1 MINLQKNK
9 FNQINE
15 SLFKKDDLKTYD
27 TSKYPFSRI
36 LKSIYGV
43 NNLDELHNHIET
55 LNNFNADLGK
65 DSESQYHKI
74 FYKEIKKSNSELR
87 NTWELFLANEVINHF
102 PSSNSLL
109 VQKLPNIR
117 IHIPNGLAVKRW
129 HCDSDQDHKHP
140 LGEINS
146 VIPLTNM
153 FDTNSIWRES
163 SPEEGDFKP
172 FDLKVGE
179 IIYWNGNTCI
189 HGNKINKSLKT
200 RISFDFRVLN
210 RDKYNEYVANPYNT
224 QNSTATMGT
233 KFIIGEYYKEIFK
246 K

>member
-9 FNQINE
+9 FSQINE
-15 SLFKKDDLKTYD
+15 SLFTKDDLKVYD
-27 TSKYPFSRI
+27 TNKYPFSRI

-43 NNLDELHNHIET
+43 NNLDDLHNEIEAI
-55 LNNFNADLGK
+55 NDFNADLGK
-65 DSESQYHKI
+65 DSESHYHKI
-74 FYKEIKKSNSELR
+74 FYKEIKKNDSELR
-87 NTWELFLANEVINHF
+87 KTWELFLANEVINHF
-102 PSSNSLL
+102 PCKNSIV

-140 LGEINS
+140 LGEVNS

-163 SPEEGDFKP
+163 SPGKGDFKP
-172 FDLKVGE
+172 FNLKVGE

-189 HGNKINKSLKT
+189 HGNKTNLSLKT
-200 RISFDFRVLN
+200 RISFDFRVFP
-210 RDKYNEYVANPYNT
+210 RDKYNEYIANPYNI
-224 QNSTATMGT
+224 QNSTATMGA
-233 KFIIGEYYKEIFK
+233 KFIIGAYYKEILK

>member
-1 MINLQKNK
+1 MINLENK
-9 FNQINE
+9 FSQINE
-15 SLFKKDDLKTYD
+15 SLFKKDDLKAYD
-27 TSKYPFSRI
+27 TNKYPFSRI

-43 NNLDELHNHIET
+43 NNLDDLHNDIET
-55 LNNFNADLGK
+55 LKNFNADLGK
-65 DSESQYHKI
+65 DSESQYHI
-74 FYKEIKKSNSELR
+74 FLE
-87 NTWELFLANEVINHF
+87 NEVINHF

-163 SPEEGDFKP
+163 SPEKGDFKP

-200 RISFDFRVLN
+200 RISFDFRVLP
-210 RDKYNEYVANPYNT
+210 RDKYNEYVLMWQYNEYIANPHNT

>member
-1 MINLQKNK
+1 MK
-9 FNQINE
+9 
-15 SLFKKDDLKTYD
+15 
-27 TSKYPFSRI
+27 
-36 LKSIYGV
+36 
-43 NNLDELHNHIET
+43 
-55 LNNFNADLGK
+55 
-65 DSESQYHKI
+65 
-74 FYKEIKKSNSELR
+74 
-87 NTWELFLANEVINHF
+87 NEVINHF

-163 SPEEGDFKP
+163 SPEKGDFKP

-200 RISFDFRVLN
+200 RISFDFRVLP
-210 RDKYNEYVANPYNT
+210 RDKYNEYILTLITLKLNSNYGHKVYNR
-224 QNSTATMGT
+224 
-233 KFIIGEYYKEIFK
+233 
-246 K
+246 